1 METVSGNLASA
12 LRIEPGITAIIG
24 SGGKSTLLKA
34 LGLELMRAGGRVLL
48 CTTTHMLPVAG
59 VPWDGS
65 NRRLGAAPWKP
76 GAAHVSGC
84 TCEACAGLARGS
96 ICQAG
101 VLDPETGKLSS
112 PAEPLGELAQRFDY
126 VLAEA
131 DGSKRLPLKAHAAWE
146 PVIPSGTANIVW
158 IVGASGLSKPINEAV
173 HRPELFCERCGCK
186 PINEAVHR
194 PELFCERCG
203 CELTDTATP
212 ERVAQVLNAELR
224 MLNLNN
230 ARVMLNQV
238 DTLSDPTMADR
249 FEAALGRPL
258 IATSLK

>member
-12 LRIEPGITAIIG
+12 LMIEPGITAIIG
-24 SGGKSTLLKA
+24 SGGKSTLLRA

-48 CTTTHMLPVAG
+48 CTTTHMFPVAG

-65 NRRLGAAPWKP
+65 SRRLDAAPWKP
-76 GAAHVSGC
+76 GALHVPGC
-84 TCEACAGLARGS
+84 TCEACVGLARGS

-112 PAEPLGELAQRFDY
+112 PAEPLDELAQRFDY

-146 PVIPSGTANIVW
+146 PVIPARTANVVW
-158 IVGASGLSKPINEAV
+158 VVGASGLGKPVAEVV

-186 PINEAVHR
+186 P
-194 PELFCERCG
+194 
-203 CELTDTATP
+203 TDIATP
-212 ERVAQVLNAELR
+212 ERVAQALNAELR
-224 MLNLNN
+224 ALDLNT
-230 ARVMLNQV
+230 ARVILNQV
-238 DTLSDPTMADR
+238 DTLADPTMADR
-249 FEAALGRPL
+249 FQATLNRPI

>member
-12 LRIEPGITAIIG
+12 LKIEPGITAIIG
-24 SGGKSTLLKA
+24 SGGKSTLLRA
-34 LGLELMRAGGRVLL
+34 LGLELMRDGGRVLL

-65 NRRLGAAPWKP
+65 SRRLDAAPWKP
-76 GAAHVSGC
+76 GALHAPGC

-112 PAEPLGELAQRFDY
+112 PAEPLDQLAQRFDY

-146 PVIPSGTANIVW
+146 PVIPAGTANAIWV
-158 IVGASGLSKPINEAV
+158 VGASGLGKPIDEV
-173 HRPELFCERCGCK
+173 
-186 PINEAVHR
+186 IHR

-203 CELTDTATP
+203 CEPTDIATP
-212 ERVAQVLNAELR
+212 ERVAMVLNAELQ
-224 MLNLNN
+224 MLSLDA
-230 ARVMLNQV
+230 ARVILNQV
-238 DTLSDPTMADR
+238 DTLADSTMANR
-249 FEAALGRPL
+249 FEAALGRPV
-258 IATSLK
+258 IATSLKR

>member
-12 LRIEPGITAIIG
+12 LKIEPGITAIIG
-24 SGGKSTLLKA
+24 SGGKSTLLRT
-34 LGLELMRAGGRVLL
+34 LGLELMRAGSRVLL
-48 CTTTHMLPVAG
+48 CTTTQMFPVAG

-65 NRRLGAAPWKP
+65 SRRLDAAPWRP
-76 GAAHVSGC
+76 GALHAPGC

-112 PAEPLGELAQRFDY
+112 PAEPLDELAQRFDY

-131 DGSKRLPLKAHAAWE
+131 DGSKRLPLKAHATWE
-146 PVIPSGTANIVW
+146 PVIPAGTANVVW
-158 IVGASGLSKPINEAV
+158 VVGASGLGKPVDEIV

-186 PINEAVHR
+186 P
-194 PELFCERCG
+194 
-203 CELTDTATP
+203 TDIATP
-212 ERVAQVLNAELR
+212 ERVAQVLSAELR

-230 ARVMLNQV
+230 ARIVLNQA
-238 DTLSDPTMADR
+238 DTLVDPTMADH
-249 FEAALGRPL
+249 FEAALNRPI
-258 IATSLK
+258 IATKLK

>member
-1 METVSGNLASA
+1 MKTTSGNLASA
-12 LRIEPGITAIIG
+12 LKIEPGITAIIG
-24 SGGKSTLLKA
+24 SGGKSTLLKT

-48 CTTTHMLPVAG
+48 CTTTRMFPVAG

-65 NRRLGAAPWKP
+65 SRRLDAAPWKP
-76 GAAHVSGC
+76 GVSHALGC
-84 TCEACAGLARGS
+84 TCEACAGLVRGS
-96 ICQAG
+96 ICQTG
-101 VLDPETGKLSS
+101 VLDPQTGKFSS
-112 PAEPLGELAQRFDY
+112 PAEPLDQLAQRFDY

-158 IVGASGLSKPINEAV
+158 IVGASG
-173 HRPELFCERCGCK
+173 FGK

-203 CELTDTATP
+203 CEPTDTATP
-212 ERVAQVLNAELR
+212 ERVAMVLNAELR

-230 ARVMLNQV
+230 ARIMLNQV
-238 DTLSDPTMADR
+238 DTLADPTMADR
-249 FEAALGRPL
+249 FEAVLDRPI
-258 IATSLK
+258 IATSLKG

>member
-1 METVSGNLASA
+1 METTSGNLAST
-12 LRIEPGITAIIG
+12 LKIEPGITAIIG
-24 SGGKSTLLKA
+24 SGGKSTLLKT

-48 CTTTHMLPVAG
+48 CTTTHMFPVAG

-65 NRRLGAAPWKP
+65 SRRLGAAPWKP
-76 GAAHVSGC
+76 GALHVPGC
-84 TCEACAGLARGS
+84 TCEACAGMSRGS

-101 VLDPETGKLSS
+101 VLDPETGKLSA
-112 PAEPLGELAQRFDY
+112 PAEPLNELAQRFDY

-146 PVIPSGTANIVW
+146 PVIPAATANVVW
-158 IVGASGLSKPINEAV
+158 IVGALGL
-173 HRPELFCERCGCK
+173 GK

-203 CELTDTATP
+203 CELTDIATP

-224 MLNLNN
+224 MLNLSN
-230 ARVMLNQV
+230 ARIMLNQV
-238 DTLSDPTMADR
+238 DTLSDPALADR
-249 FEAALGRPL
+249 FETALGRSVV
-258 IATSLK
+258 ATSLK

>member
-12 LRIEPGITAIIG
+12 LKIEPGITAIIG
-24 SGGKSTLLKA
+24 SGGKSTLLRA
-34 LGLELMRAGGRVLL
+34 LGLELMRDGGRVLL

-65 NRRLGAAPWKP
+65 SRRLDAAPWKP
-76 GAAHVSGC
+76 GALHAPGC

-112 PAEPLGELAQRFDY
+112 PAESLDQLAQRFDY

-131 DGSKRLPLKAHAAWE
+131 DGSKQLPLKAHAAWE
-146 PVIPSGTANIVW
+146 PVIPAGTANAIWV
-158 IVGASGLSKPINEAV
+158 VGASGLGKPVAEVVN
-173 HRPELFCERCGCK
+173 
-186 PINEAVHR
+186 R

-230 ARVMLNQV
+230 ARIMLNQV

-249 FEAALGRPL
+249 FEAALDHPVV
-258 IATSLK
+258 ASSLK

>member
-1 METVSGNLASA
+1 MSGDLASA
-12 LRIEPGITAIIG
+12 LKIEPGITAIIG
-24 SGGKSTLLKA
+24 SGGKSTLLRT

-48 CTTTHMLPVAG
+48 CTTTHMFPVAG

-65 NRRLGAAPWKP
+65 SRRLGAAPCKP
-76 GAAHVSGC
+76 GALHAPGC

-96 ICQAG
+96 ICQTG

-112 PAEPLGELAQRFDY
+112 PAEPLDQLAQRFDY

-131 DGSKRLPLKAHAAWE
+131 DGSKRLPLKAHATWE
-146 PVIPSGTANIVW
+146 PVIPAGTANVVW
-158 IVGASGLSKPINEAV
+158 VVGASGLGNPIDEV
-173 HRPELFCERCGCK
+173 
-186 PINEAVHR
+186 VHR

-203 CELTDTATP
+203 CEPTDIATP
-212 ERVAQVLNAELR
+212 DRVAMVLNSELR

-230 ARVMLNQV
+230 ARIMLNQA
-238 DTLSDPTMADR
+238 DTLADLTMANR
-249 FEAALGRPL
+249 FEAALGRPI

>member
-48 CTTTHMLPVAG
+48 CTTPHMFPLAG
-59 VPWDGS
+59 VPWHGTS
-65 NRRLGAAPWKP
+65 RRLDAAPWKP
-76 GAAHVSGC
+76 GAPHALGC
-84 TCEACAGLARGS
+84 TCEACAGLVRGS

-101 VLDPETGKLSS
+101 VLDPETGKLSA
-112 PAEPLGELAQRFDY
+112 PAEALDELAQRFGY

-131 DGSKRLPLKAHAAWE
+131 DGSKRLPLKAHATWE
-146 PVIPSGTANIVW
+146 PVVPAGMANLIWV
-158 IVGASGLSKPINEAV
+158 VGASGL
-173 HRPELFCERCGCK
+173 GK

-203 CELTDTATP
+203 CELTDIATP

-230 ARVMLNQV
+230 ARIMLNQA
-238 DTLSDPTMADR
+238 DTLNDPTMADR

-258 IATSLK
+258 IATILQG

>member
-1 METVSGNLASA
+1 METVSGNLASE
-12 LRIEPGITAIIG
+12 LKIEPGITAIIG
-24 SGGKSTLLKA
+24 SGGKSTLLRA

-48 CTTTHMLPVAG
+48 CTTTHMFPVAG

-65 NRRLGAAPWKP
+65 SRRLDAAPWKP
-76 GAAHVSGC
+76 GALHVPGC

-112 PAEPLGELAQRFDY
+112 PAEQLDELAQRFDY

-146 PVIPSGTANIVW
+146 PVIPTGTANVVW
-158 IVGASGLSKPINEAV
+158 VVGASGLGKPVDEVV
-173 HRPELFCERCGCK
+173 HRPELFCEC
-186 PINEAVHR
+186 
-194 PELFCERCG
+194 CG
-203 CELTDTATP
+203 CEPADIATP

-230 ARVMLNQV
+230 ARIVLNQA
-238 DTLSDPTMADR
+238 DAFADPTMADR
-249 FEAALGRPL
+249 FEAALDRPI